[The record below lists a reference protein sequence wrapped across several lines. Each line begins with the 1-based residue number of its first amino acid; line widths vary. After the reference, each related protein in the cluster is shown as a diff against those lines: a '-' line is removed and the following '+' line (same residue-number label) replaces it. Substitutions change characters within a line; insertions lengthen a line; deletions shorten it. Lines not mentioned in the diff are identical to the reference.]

1 MLSHMTIFD
10 NPSGVPAPPAG
21 RYSHVARVD
30 LGGKTLLLLSG
41 QIATDENGSLVGTG
55 DMTAQADYI
64 FDQVG
69 KILAAHGATFGDV
82 VNVRTYLTDMDRIA
96 EFGAARRP
104 RFNPD
109 AMPTSTTVEVS
120 RLFVDGALLE
130 IEVTAVVLRVDWR
143 GPLWVVSSR
152 VRLVVVVRSAGGG
165 GPPGGRRWSA
175 RHGAPAACPTRC
187 PAACPGAL
195 SPLSWPLHQYS

>member
-1 MLSHMTIFD
+1 MTIFD
-10 NPSGVPAPPAG
+10 NPSGVPAPPVG

-55 DMTAQADYI
+55 DMTAQADYV

-69 KILAAHGATFGDV
+69 KILAAHDATFGDV
-82 VNVRTYLTDMDRIA
+82 VNVRTYLTDMDLIA
-96 EFGAARRP
+96 EYGAARRP

-130 IEVTAVVLRVDWR
+130 IEVTAIVLRV
-143 GPLWVVSSR
+143 
-152 VRLVVVVRSAGGG
+152 
-165 GPPGGRRWSA
+165 
-175 RHGAPAACPTRC
+175 
-187 PAACPGAL
+187 
-195 SPLSWPLHQYS
+195 

>member
-1 MLSHMTIFD
+1 MDSWAFMLSHMTIFD

-130 IEVTAVVLRVDWR
+130 IEVTAVVLRVDWCVR
-143 GPLWVVSSR
+143 CGWR
-152 VRLVVVVRSAGGG
+152 VAGCGWWRRSARRAAVVRSPGGG
-165 GPPGGRRWSA
+165 GPLGTVPRR
-175 RHGAPAACPTRC
+175 PA
-187 PAACPGAL
+187 PGAL
-195 SPLSWPLHQYS
+195 SPLSRPLHQYS

>member
-1 MLSHMTIFD
+1 MAFWAIMLSHMTIFD

-41 QIATDENGSLVGTG
+41 QIATDENGSLVGAG

-82 VNVRTYLTDMDRIA
+82 VNIRTYLTDMDRIA
-96 EFGAARRP
+96 EYGAARRP

-109 AMPTSTTVEVS
+109 AMPTSTAVEVS
-120 RLFVDGALLE
+120 RLSVDGALVE
-130 IEVTAVVLRVDWR
+130 IEVTAIV
-143 GPLWVVSSR
+143 
-152 VRLVVVVRSAGGG
+152 
-165 GPPGGRRWSA
+165 
-175 RHGAPAACPTRC
+175 
-187 PAACPGAL
+187 
-195 SPLSWPLHQYS
+195 